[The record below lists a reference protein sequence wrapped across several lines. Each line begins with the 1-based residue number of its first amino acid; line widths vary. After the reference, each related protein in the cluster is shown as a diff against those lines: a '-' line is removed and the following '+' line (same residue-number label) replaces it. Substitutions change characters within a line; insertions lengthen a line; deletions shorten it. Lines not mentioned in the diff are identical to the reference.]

1 MLSASSVPLFR
12 RLLRRP
18 PVGSAV
24 LPVVPPTHSPAIPSP
39 SMNGGGE
46 LTELCPPLSVLLG
59 GMAVTIGDD
68 ESEAN
73 AGILGL
79 PVVS

>member
-1 MLSASSVPLFR
+1 
-12 RLLRRP
+12 
-18 PVGSAV
+18 
-24 LPVVPPTHSPAIPSP
+24 
-39 SMNGGGE
+39 MNGGGE

-68 ESEAN
+68 ESEPN
-73 AGILGL
+73 AGIIGL